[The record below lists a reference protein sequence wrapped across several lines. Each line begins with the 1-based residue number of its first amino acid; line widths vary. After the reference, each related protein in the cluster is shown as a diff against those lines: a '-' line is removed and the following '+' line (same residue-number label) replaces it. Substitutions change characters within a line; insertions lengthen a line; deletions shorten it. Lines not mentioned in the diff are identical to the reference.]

1 MAPGRS
7 GEYAPFI
14 ATLLEIPPMGSDGER
29 VRFLEP
35 PDLRQ
40 AIFTAMAGYL
50 ELLALSQP
58 LVLVFDDVHW
68 IDPSSLELLER
79 LLPLADRARI
89 LLITL
94 FRPRRQEPSWR
105 FHETAGRDF
114 AHRYQAIFLKPLD
127 PGQSRQL
134 VANLLHV
141 EDLPEQ
147 VRMLIMEKAEGN
159 PFFVEEVI
167 RSLLDAGLIV
177 RRDGHWHATQE
188 ISDITVPDTLSAVIT
203 TRLDRLDDDLRQ
215 VVQAAAVIGRQ
226 FKLSVL
232 DAVHATQEPLDGLLT
247 ELQRRELIRE
257 KARLPERSTSSNM
270 P

>member
-7 GEYAPFI
+7 SDYAPFL
-14 ATLLEIPPMGSDGER
+14 ASLLEIPPTGSDAER

-40 AIFTAMAGYL
+40 AMFTAVAGYL
-50 ELLALSQP
+50 ELLAMTQP
-58 LVLVFDDVHW
+58 LALVFDDVHW
-68 IDPSSLELLER
+68 IDPSSLELLES
-79 LLPLADRARI
+79 LLPLADRVPV

-105 FHETAGRDF
+105 FHETAGRDY

-127 PGQSRQL
+127 ARDSRQL

-147 VRMLIMEKAEGN
+147 VRLLIMEKAEGN

-167 RSLLDAGLIV
+167 RSLLDAGLVV
-177 RRDGHWHATQE
+177 RRDSHWHATQE
-188 ISDITVPDTLSAVIT
+188 INDITVPDTLSAVIT
-203 TRLDRLDDDLRQ
+203 TRLDRLDDDLRR

-226 FKLSVL
+226 FKLATL
-232 DAVHATQEPLDGLLT
+232 EAVHATSEPLDRLLT
-247 ELQRRELIRE
+247 ELQRRE
-257 KARLPERSTSSNM
+257 
-270 P
+270 